1 MEYRAIYS
9 GEHISH
15 GKFKYIDKWKSKA
28 GKWVY
33 KYADEVGDK
42 ARKLNDKYGPKVSR
56 NITAGGRELKY
67 PQGGYDQKV
76 TRVTKN
82 LIGGRTVEKQ
92 HTYAKSGR
100 PSVPPHNVQSKRDP
114 GKTVWEKTRKDSEK
128 GRRAAAAGYDMQ
140 RESFYERHDP
150 KRKIDEYGIRTEY
163 RDSKYDAE
171 RNRRYA
177 RANAVSRG
185 NKFMRKLG
193 ALNDKYG
200 PKFKQENSHALSTGK
215 VLVDEYTRNLIGG
228 KTVHVESY
236 MYDTNG

>member
-9 GEHISH
+9 GDHISH

-28 GKWVY
+28 GNWIY

-42 ARKLNDKYGPKVSR
+42 ARKLNDRYGPKVSR

-92 HTYAKSGR
+92 SAYAKSFR
-100 PSVPPHNVQSKRDP
+100 PSSPKLIDSRSHR
-114 GKTVWEKTRKDSEK
+114 GKTVWEKVKTGTKEGKAR
-128 GRRAAAAGYDMQ
+128 AAAGYDHQ
-140 RESFYERHDP
+140 RYALYKKDE
-150 KRKIDEYGIRTEY
+150 KKNGKTEYGIRTEY
-163 RDSKYDAE
+163 RDAKYDAE

-177 RANAVSRG
+177 RVNAVSRG
-185 NKFMRKLG
+185 NKFIRKLG

-215 VLVDEYTRNLIGG
+215 VIVDEYTRNLIGG